1 MLNGKSRD
9 QYSLDLSKDAQLERM
24 IEARVALRAETDAI
38 RWRFRLFLIE
48 SGMIATLVLAA
59 GLAVG
64 QPTGLVIRS
73 AVVVGVGCLLSGA
86 MLIGLASATSHLL
99 SRYRRWREK

>member
-86 MLIGLASATSHLL
+86 MLIGLASTTSRLL
-99 SRYRRWREK
+99 SRYRRWRGK